1 MRMSWMLAI
10 IACCA
15 AGWHYYSGFFV
26 IAILLAGYYQ
36 LFKVPVLCG
45 VETTRGTPCRHRA
58 YGRLMACTREPS
70 HDVYKRDIFLSLL
83 GVRLPPRAITAPTR
97 GARPGR
103 TATAALPQ
111 TEPMT
116 IESKQLFIAVITIVL
131 TVIATIATIIQ
142 TVLAAGSP

>member
-1 MRMSWMLAI
+1 MLAI

-15 AGWHYYSGFFV
+15 VGWSYYSGFFV

-36 LFKVPVLCG
+36 LCQVPTLCG

-70 HDVYKRDIFLSLL
+70 HDVYKRDIFLSIL
-83 GVRLPPRAITAPTR
+83 GIRRPPRAITAPTR

-103 TATAALPQ
+103 TATAAPPL
-111 TEPMT
+111 TESMT
-116 IESKQLFIAVITIVL
+116 IESKQLFIAVITIIF
-131 TVIATIATIIQ
+131 TVIGTIATIVQ